1 VKLETMPAMEISQ
14 AEARLPRWML
24 ALTVMTTTVA
34 LAVGFPVFAG
44 GFVLGAALGLL
55 NYFWLHQAVDSLM
68 GARRDRPPWLVVAKF
83 VLRYPLAF
91 GGAYL
96 IYRTGWV
103 SLPGLFAG
111 LFVPAGGILVEAVL
125 QIGEGLRNG

>member
-1 VKLETMPAMEISQ
+1 
-14 AEARLPRWML
+14 ML
-24 ALTVMTTTVA
+24 ALAALTATVA
-34 LAVGFPVFAG
+34 LAVGHPGFAG
-44 GFVLGAALGLL
+44 GFALGAGLGLL

-68 GARRDRPPWLVVAKF
+68 GARRDRPPWLVIAKF

-91 GGAYL
+91 GGVYL

-111 LFVPAGGILVEAVL
+111 LFVPAGGVLVEAML
-125 QIGEGLRNG
+125 QIGEELRGGLRTQ